1 MYKAGP
7 VKGAS
12 QALGWITGMDKEAVY
27 VGIDVSST
35 HVDVDV
41 LPDGEVWRVSNDSDG
56 HSYGHR
62 AIDCTLSQAGSS

>member
-1 MYKAGP
+1 
-7 VKGAS
+7 
-12 QALGWITGMDKEAVY
+12 MDREAVY

-62 AIDCTLSQAGSS
+62 AIDCTLFQAGSS